1 MRKMNLLA
9 GFLIV
14 KYTYARE
21 ILMNQT
27 MTLDEKLAIGCK
39 AAELWQSGDEE
50 GYMRLMKTIPM
61 PPYLAKVFKE
71 KVGLDILLKTGW
83 NFTEV
88 EAEFGSGYLS
98 K

>member
-1 MRKMNLLA
+1 
-9 GFLIV
+9 
-14 KYTYARE
+14 
-21 ILMNQT
+21 MNQT

-39 AAELWQSGDEE
+39 AAELWQAGDEE